1 MTQEFLDE
9 HDLALVVH
17 GDDVGAYGFEDVYG
31 PVLEAGLLRLVPRT
45 GDISTTQL
53 IARVRASLDR

>member
-17 GDDVGAYGFEDVYG
+17 GDDLGADGFEDVYG
-31 PVLEAGLLRLVPRT
+31 PVLEGGLLRLVPRT